1 MKVGTCR
8 KHGSRAAVWQ
18 RAEDGAY
25 LCSLRGPH
33 AKRSCR
39 AILRDLVGVSDD
51 EWRERLDGFR
61 RKVDQLKDVGKLRGA
76 LDAVREARAEARA

>member
-1 MKVGTCR
+1 
-8 KHGSRAAVWQ
+8 
-18 RAEDGAY
+18 
-25 LCSLRGPH
+25 
-33 AKRSCR
+33 
-39 AILRDLVGVSDD
+39 LVGVSDD